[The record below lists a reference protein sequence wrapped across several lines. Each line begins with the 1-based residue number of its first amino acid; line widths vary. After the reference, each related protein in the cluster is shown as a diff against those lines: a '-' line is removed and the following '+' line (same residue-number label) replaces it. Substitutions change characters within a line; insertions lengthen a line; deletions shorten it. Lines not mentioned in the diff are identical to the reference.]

1 MQHFKILETGH
12 DIPDVLL
19 HRDRDED
26 GNETVKIVAIGIVD
40 GTENMF
46 AVEEIGFENAFTA
59 AEYIESFTKKN
70 AENWCKRQGVS
81 YW

>member
-19 HRDRDED
+19 HRDRDEE
-26 GNETVKIVAIGIVD
+26 GTEVVKIVAIGIID
-40 GTENMF
+40 GEENMF
-46 AVEEIGFENAFTA
+46 AIEEIEFENAFTA
-59 AEYIESFTKKN
+59 SEYIDSFTKKN
-70 AENWCKRQGVS
+70 AENWCKRQNVT